1 MNATPKVIEIIPLWQ
16 SISNGPYPWVT
27 YTCTRTL
34 HGDAL
39 HALIF
44 TCYRFRLIASYAQ
57 LQR

>member
-1 MNATPKVIEIIPLWQ
+1 MSTTPTVIEIIPLWQ
-16 SISNGPYPWVT
+16 RISNGSYPWIS

-34 HGDAL
+34 RGDAL

-57 LQR
+57 LHR